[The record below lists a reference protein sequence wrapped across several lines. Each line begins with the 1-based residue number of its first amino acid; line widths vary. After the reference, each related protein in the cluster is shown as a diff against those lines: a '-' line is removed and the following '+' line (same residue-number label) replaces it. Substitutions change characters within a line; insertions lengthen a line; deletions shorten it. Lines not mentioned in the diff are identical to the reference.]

1 MLKILTD
8 YAKIM
13 LANYQKLALRVNG
26 TRSSKALV
34 HVVRYRWV
42 VGGGVVDLDR
52 RESLTVG

>member
-1 MLKILTD
+1 MV
-8 YAKIM
+8 
-13 LANYQKLALRVNG
+13 QKLALRVNG